1 MKKGEI
7 YYADLGK
14 TLGSEQGGIRL
25 VCVVQND
32 IGNIFSQT
40 IIIVPLTSQTKP
52 NLPTHLIVN
61 GTPKESILLCE
72 QLRTIDKSRVK
83 SELIYSLDGKE
94 LENLNN
100 CLRISLGI

>member
-7 YYADLGK
+7 YYAHLGR
-14 TLGSEQGGIRL
+14 TVGSEQGGFRL

-32 IGNIFSQT
+32 IGNTFSQT
-40 IIIVPLTSQTKP
+40 IIVVPLTSQIKP
-52 NLPTHLIVN
+52 NLPTHLLIN

-72 QLRTIDKSRVK
+72 QLRTIDKGRIK
-83 SELIYSLDGKE
+83 DELIYNLDSKE
-94 LENLNN
+94 LEELNN